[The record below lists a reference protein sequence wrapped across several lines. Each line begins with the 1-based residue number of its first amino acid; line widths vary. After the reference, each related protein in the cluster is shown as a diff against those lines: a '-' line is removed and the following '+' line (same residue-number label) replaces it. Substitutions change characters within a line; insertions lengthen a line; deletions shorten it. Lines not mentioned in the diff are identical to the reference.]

1 MDMKRD
7 IWREIAVYALLFAAG
22 YLPGLLLLPSVFVT
36 GNRDIAAWLRYLANT
51 LLLSAWPC
59 IGFLALAVRRSR
71 LFGSIAAVL
80 LALTVLIPAL
90 PDIPVYWRLGLAGY
104 PSYLLKLLSG
114 VFPVIVCF
122 GAAMLCRLVRR
133 DLTAFLL
140 SLAAPAC
147 CSLLALIPGLGTE
160 TTGYGYFVPLLFEIG
175 FALLSYPIFF
185 LLKRLL
191 LRQGQQI

>member
-1 MDMKRD
+1 MDMGKMP
-7 IWREIAVYALLFAAG
+7 WREIAVYALLFAAG

-80 LALTVLIPAL
+80 LAAAALLPSL
-90 PDIPVYWRLGLAGY
+90 PDLPVYWQLGMAGY
-104 PSYLLKLLSG
+104 PSQVLQLLSD

-122 GAAMLCRLVRR
+122 GAAMLCRLIRR

-140 SLAAPAC
+140 SVAAPAC
-147 CSLLALIPGLGTE
+147 WLFLTGFSGSLIQLAALLLGLDA
-160 TTGYGYFVPLLFEIG
+160 
-175 FALLSYPIFF
+175 ALLSYPILI

-191 LRQGQQI
+191 LRQG